1 MRLWYHPGT
10 EASEGEIDVE
20 PRLATFLAVARAGR
34 LSEAARRTNMSAS
47 NVSQQIS
54 SLESDFGVRLF
65 VRSNRGMVLTP
76 AGAALRLHAERIE
89 ASWRQAY
96 RSVRHAMADRP
107 STHIAASQTVAE
119 IFLPRPLGA
128 FRRAHPDVG
137 LSLTMANS
145 EIVASQVANGQ
156 VDFGVVEGPA
166 VSGYLRTVA
175 LWRDEL
181 ALIAPDNHPLAARGT
196 VSIADLVETDLIL
209 REPGSG
215 TRTILE
221 KALDEAGY
229 GLSALHVA
237 MELSSLRAITAMVS
251 CGVGVS
257 VVSRR
262 VATAAAPGGRALVFL
277 PIEGVRLERQITAL
291 GRDPDDLEPAARALL
306 ALLIRDGRSPL
317 APA

>member
-10 EASEGEIDVE
+10 GASEGVVPVE
-20 PRLATFLAVARAGR
+20 PRLATFLAVVRAGR

-47 NVSQQIS
+47 SVSQQIS

-76 AGAALRLHAERIE
+76 AGGALRLHAERIE

-96 RSVRHAMADRP
+96 RSVRHAVADRP

-137 LSLTMANS
+137 VRLTMANS
-145 EIVASQVANGQ
+145 ETVATQVANGQ

-166 VSGYLRTVA
+166 LPGYLRTVA

-181 ALIAPDNHPLAARGT
+181 ALVVADNHPFAGRSA
-196 VSIADLVETDLIL
+196 VPIADLVESDLIL

-221 KALDEAGY
+221 KALAEAGHE
-229 GLSALHVA
+229 LSALRVA

-262 VATAAAPGGRALVFL
+262 VSTAAAPGGRALVFL

-291 GRDPDDLEPAARALL
+291 GRDPDDLEAPARTLL
-306 ALLIRDGRSPL
+306 ALLIRDGRSPS